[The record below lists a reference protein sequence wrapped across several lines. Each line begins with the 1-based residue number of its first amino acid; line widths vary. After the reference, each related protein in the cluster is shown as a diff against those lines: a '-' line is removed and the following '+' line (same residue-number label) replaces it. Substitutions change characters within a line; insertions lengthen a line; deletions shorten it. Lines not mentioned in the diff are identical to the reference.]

1 MTQAD
6 EGVEGVAQT
15 PTQATSGGGVGVAE
29 WTHGAVRDQFSE
41 YLDGSL
47 GQIEAERLEGHLAN
61 CADCAAYLAT
71 LRSTV
76 DLLSQLPT
84 TTYPPGAKAAILDQV
99 RSGQ

>member
-29 WTHGAVRDQFSE
+29 LTHGAVRHQFSE

-76 DLLSQLPT
+76 DLLGQLPT